1 MVMVDSTGRPVVEK
15 RIGQGA
21 THRNRRL
28 RRKRRQSTKLVKSG
42 RVDLTPCVVCGST
55 ENLSI
60 HHIQPL
66 QPDRF
71 VFLCEECHLLAHT
84 PVFLTMDVCVA
95 AGHFSIR
102 PEAIVQVTHSPTH
115 TSAPVDDSANGEQ
128 APAAGTNSP
137 GPKGVSCG

>member
-1 MVMVDSTGRPVVEK
+1 MVIVDSTASPVIEK
-15 RIGQGA
+15 RRGKGA
-21 THRNRRL
+21 AHRKKCRNL
-28 RRKRRQSTKLVKSG
+28 KRSRSSKLVKSG
-42 RVDLTPCVVCGST
+42 RVHLTPCVVCGST

-60 HHIQPL
+60 HHIEPL

-71 VFLCEECHLLAHT
+71 VFLCEECHTLAHK
-84 PVFLTMDVCVA
+84 PVFRTMEVCIA
-95 AGHFSIR
+95 SSHFSVR

-137 GPKGVSCG
+137 CRKGVDRG